1 MHPQI
6 FTFILSYDIMKVNIY
21 IYKGVYHKMKKKYS
35 ALALSFIIAISSIAS
50 SVINSNTDYN
60 QQTEAFSVANPID
73 PEREDVD

>member
-1 MHPQI
+1 
-6 FTFILSYDIMKVNIY
+6 
-21 IYKGVYHKMKKKYS
+21 MKKKYS